1 MIPASQAQSP
11 AQDPDV
17 ACFSERLA
25 ALAAGV
31 RKTRSGERSRLRLLA
46 AAARLLD
53 QVHHRDLLVEQICQ
67 EAGVAKGTFY
77 IYFKSKDEF
86 LLDLASRYVAF
97 EIQAHPRL
105 SSKNSDFT
113 NMRLWVTW
121 YERTFA
127 ANVGI
132 MKCLVQMGAQ
142 DPAMRDLWHQRNAR
156 LVDRS
161 LAGWMKARP
170 DSDPALER
178 MVIRTAG
185 TMMDQS
191 LFERYGVQT
200 GQGVELPEDPARIID
215 LHALLMFRA
224 LYARDPDPDD
234 LPADSPFR
242 RLLRPG

>member
-1 MIPASQAQSP
+1 MIPVTDDQPP

-17 ACFSERLA
+17 ACFSEHLA
-25 ALAAGV
+25 ELAAGV
-31 RKTRSGERSRLRLLA
+31 RKARSGERSRLRLLA

-53 QVHHRDLLVEQICQ
+53 RVHHRDLLVEQICQ

-86 LLDLASRYVAF
+86 LLDLATRYVAF
-97 EIQAHPRL
+97 EFQAHPRL
-105 SSKNSDFT
+105 SSKNSDFN

-132 MKCLVQMGAQ
+132 MKCLVQMGEQ
-142 DPAMRDLWHQRNAR
+142 DPAMRNLWHQRNAR

-161 LAGWMKARP
+161 LSGWMKTRP
-170 DSDPALER
+170 GSDPTLER

-200 GQGVELPEDPARIID
+200 GQGVEVPEDPERIID
-215 LHALLMFRA
+215 LHSVLMFRA
-224 LYARDPDPDD
+224 LYGRNPLPED
-234 LPADSPFR
+234 LPPESPFR
-242 RLLRPG
+242 AILRP

>member
-1 MIPASQAQSP
+1 MIPAIDDQP
-11 AQDPDV
+11 PTQDPDV
-17 ACFSERLA
+17 ASFSEHLA
-25 ALAAGV
+25 ALAGGV
-31 RKTRSGERSRLRLLA
+31 RKARSGERSRLRLLA

-86 LLDLASRYVAF
+86 LLDLAARYVAF
-97 EIQAHPRL
+97 EFQAHPRL
-105 SSKNSDFT
+105 SSKDSEFT
-113 NMRLWVTW
+113 NLRLWVAW

-161 LAGWMKARP
+161 LSGWMKTRP
-170 DSDPALER
+170 NSDPALER

-200 GQGVELPEDPARIID
+200 GQGVEVPEDPARIIE

-224 LYARDPDPDD
+224 LYGRNPSAED
-234 LPADSPFR
+234 LPSESPLR
-242 RLLRPG
+242 ALLTS

>member
-1 MIPASQAQSP
+1 MIPESP
-11 AQDPDV
+11 SPLREQDA
-17 ACFSERLA
+17 ACFSEHLA
-25 ALAAGV
+25 ALPAAV
-31 RKTRSGERSRLRLLA
+31 RKVRSGERSRLRLLA

-97 EIQAHPRL
+97 EVLAHPRL

-132 MKCLVQMGAQ
+132 LKCLIQMGAQ

-161 LAGWMKARP
+161 LAGWMKTRP
-170 DSDPALER
+170 DADPVLER
-178 MVIRTAG
+178 MIIRTAG

-200 GQGVELPEDPARIID
+200 GQGVELPDDPEGIID

-224 LYARDPDPDD
+224 LYGRDPDPAD

>member
-1 MIPASQAQSP
+1 MNPATQAQTS
-11 AQDPDV
+11 AQDPTV
-17 ACFSERLA
+17 ICFSEHLA
-25 ALAAGV
+25 ALEAGV

-53 QVHHRDLLVEQICQ
+53 RVHHRDLLVEQICQ

-77 IYFKSKDEF
+77 IYFKSKDGF
-86 LLDLASRYVAF
+86 LLELAARYVGF
-97 EIQAHPRL
+97 EVEAHPRL
-105 SSKNSDFT
+105 SSRNSDFT

-142 DPAMRDLWHQRNAR
+142 DLAMRDLWHQRNAR

-161 LAGWMKARP
+161 LAGWMKTRP
-170 DSDPALER
+170 GSDPALER

-200 GQGVELPEDPARIID
+200 GQGIEAPERPEHILD

-224 LYARDPDPDD
+224 LYGRNPPPDD
-234 LPADSPFR
+234 LPPESPFR
-242 RLLRPG
+242 ALLQS